1 MTGRGRPVED
11 DHRLDVV
18 QELGDESL
26 WERPER
32 DDLQQP
38 DRILEMF
45 DSVKEASIHCA
56 LLWLEHVRA
65 TRCDSAGTPRLTHS
79 SSQRPS
85 KVP

>member
-1 MTGRGRPVED
+1 MP
-11 DHRLDVV
+11 DHDLQLPPRYEVRIH
-18 QELGDESL
+18 
-26 WERPER
+26 WERGKKR
-32 DDLQQP
+32 FAVHDLQQP